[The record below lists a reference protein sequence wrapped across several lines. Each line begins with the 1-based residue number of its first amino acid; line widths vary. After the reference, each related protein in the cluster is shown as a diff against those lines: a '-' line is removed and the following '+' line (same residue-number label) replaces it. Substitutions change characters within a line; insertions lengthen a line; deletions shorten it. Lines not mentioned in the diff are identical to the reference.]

1 MKNLHFIPFILLIML
16 SSPVVPGASAQASGE
31 PNDTAFVYPAQPS
44 AKDSVCMTYVYTST
58 DGCPDF
64 YLTNDSVAPG
74 KIYVSLR
81 KLPETDRACTTVI
94 TRFKAHINL
103 GTITRDTDIYF
114 NDKLYKSISAPC
126 SPDRTGVVTACGGKL
141 YIQDIY
147 AESVTPQLYI
157 FNYSTYTDR
166 NGNIQTKPL
175 PGDSVKFGG
184 VVSVDNL
191 TTDTEC
197 KTAGKVLCY
206 RIITAPPTDTVPP
219 CVIDKSGVVVKCRD
233 RLYFEDTST
242 PYASPVAQLYFIKGI
257 TDNSADISYKLQ
269 EGDKVKFGGY
279 PVKIDSDSNLCHIA
293 GVAACY
299 RLIDSTSACIMDKK
313 GIVEDGIDGC
323 TGRLFIREI
332 LTRNLYAIRDSSLNS
347 TTRAPSLKAGDKV
360 VFGGYLTPND
370 SNKVVLCPVA
380 GIAVCYRIIES
391 PAACKM
397 DKEGIVERGKDA
409 CSRLWFVRETTTQNL
424 YYVKNG
430 RVVYSDG
437 SVRYL
442 NPGDKLRFGAV
453 PVSSTGY
460 DVNLCNAVGIVNCFE
475 ITQTADSLTFSGYA
489 MAGNDIVKSGTAI
502 LFEKGIRKCAALVGI
517 TNGTFTF
524 GRLHPAAYTV
534 YVIPDKELYSN
545 YLPTFYIDK
554 LYYKT
559 ADFVELNQ
567 NIRDVV
573 VKMKY
578 YDWKTGTG
586 KIYGNIYYESYKLND
601 SLMVRNALMNT
612 EGTANYNLAVNA
624 TVLLFNK
631 SNDVVAWTLTDVNG
645 NYVFTDIPLDTYT
658 VVSETASAFASTSVV
673 LTAGQSSANRDLML
687 KSTEGTTGISEP
699 VNPVLSLYP
708 NPVKD
713 KVTIVLA
720 QESEILIYNLN
731 GQLHN
736 HRQLNAGINIVDL
749 SNMTAGVYIARIGAE
764 SFKLIKY

>member
-1 MKNLHFIPFILLIML
+1 MKNLHFIPVILLII
-16 SSPVVPGASAQASGE
+16 SSFAVVPGVSAQATGE
-31 PNDTAFVYPAQPS
+31 PNDTAFVYPVHPS
-44 AKDSVCMTYVYTST
+44 AKDSIHMTYVYTST
-58 DGCPDF
+58 DGCPDYF
-64 YLTNDSVAPG
+64 LTKDSVAPG

-103 GTITRDTDIYF
+103 GTITRDTEIYF
-114 NDKLYKSISAPC
+114 NGKLYFSISAPC
-126 SPDRTGVVTACGGKL
+126 IPDRTGVVTACGDKL
-141 YIQDIY
+141 YIQDVY
-147 AESVTPQLYI
+147 AESVTPQLYV

-166 NGNIQTKPL
+166 NGNIKTKPL

-184 VVSVDNL
+184 VVTGDNFI
-191 TTDTEC
+191 TNTDC
-197 KTAGKVLCY
+197 KIAGKVLCY

-257 TDNSADISYKLQ
+257 TDKSANFSYRLK

-279 PVKIDSDSNLCHIA
+279 PVKIDSDSNLCHIV
-293 GVAACY
+293 GVAACF
-299 RLIDSTSACIMDKK
+299 RLIDSTATCIMDKK
-313 GIVEDGIDGC
+313 GIVEEGIDGC

-332 LTRNLYAIRDSSLNS
+332 LTRNLYAIRDSATS
-347 TTRAPSLKAGDKV
+347 TTRVPSLKAGDKV

-370 SNKVVLCPVA
+370 TNKVVLCPIA
-380 GIAVCYRIIES
+380 GIAVCCRVIES
-391 PAACKM
+391 PVACKM
-397 DKEGIVERGKDA
+397 DKEGIVERGIDS
-409 CSRLWFVRETTTQNL
+409 CSKLWFVRETTTQNL

-442 NPGDKLRFGAV
+442 NPGDKLKFGAV
-453 PVSSTGY
+453 PVSSTAY

-475 ITQTADSLTFSGYA
+475 ITQTADSLTLSGYA
-489 MAGNDIVKSGTAI
+489 LAGTDSVKSGTAI

-534 YVIPDKELYSN
+534 YVIPDKELYQS
-545 YLPTFYIDK
+545 YLPTFYVDK

-567 NIRDVV
+567 NIRDVI

-578 YDWKTGTG
+578 YDRKTGAG

-612 EGTANYNLAVNA
+612 EGTANYNMAVNA

-631 SNDVVAWTLTDVNG
+631 SNAVVAWTLTDVNG
-645 NYVFTDIPLDTYT
+645 NYVFTDIPIDTYT

-673 LTAGQSSANRDLML
+673 LTAGQSTANRDLML

-699 VNPVLSLYP
+699 VNPVISLYP

-713 KVTIVLA
+713 KLTIELV
-720 QESEILIYNLN
+720 QESEISIYNLN

-736 HRQLNAGINIVDL
+736 QRQLNAGINTVDL
-749 SNMTAGVYIARIGAE
+749 SNMSAGVYIARIGTK